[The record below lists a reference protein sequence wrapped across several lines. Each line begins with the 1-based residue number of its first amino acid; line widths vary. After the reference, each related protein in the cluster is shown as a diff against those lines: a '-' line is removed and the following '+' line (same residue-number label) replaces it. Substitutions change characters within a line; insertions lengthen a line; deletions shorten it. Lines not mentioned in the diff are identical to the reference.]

1 MNAFISYSIA
11 DHEQYI
17 LTLLSQKVAELG
29 MTLVTSYDQ
38 GDYSNPDNTN
48 DIKNSVL
55 FIGLITRE
63 GRLTKMSRVY
73 SEFREAQLLKKPSLL
88 LVEDTAAVNIPADS
102 YYNTISFNRLN
113 ILQTIQDVQNRIRTS
128 QLNPPPT
135 SNAAAWVIGGLA
147 ALALLKLLSTEND

>member
-1 MNAFISYSIA
+1 MNVFISYSIA

-38 GDYSNPDNTN
+38 GDYPNPDTIN

-63 GRLTKMSRVY
+63 GRLTKMSRVH
-73 SEFREAQLLKKPSLL
+73 SEFRQAQLSKKPSIL
-88 LVEDTAAVNIPADS
+88 LVEDSAAINIPPDS
-102 YYNTISFNRLN
+102 YYNAITFNRFN
-113 ILQTIQDVQNRIRTS
+113 ILQTIDDVQNRIRTS

-135 SNAAAWVIGGLA
+135 TNTAAWVLGGLA
-147 ALALLKLLSTEND
+147 VLALLKLLSSEDK

>member
-11 DHEQYI
+11 DHEQYM
-17 LTLLSQKVAELG
+17 LTLLSQKIAELG
-29 MTLVTSYDQ
+29 ITLVTSYDQ
-38 GDYSNPDNTN
+38 SDYPNPDTTN
-48 DIKNSVL
+48 DIQNSVL

-63 GRLTKMSRVY
+63 GGLSNMSRVY
-73 SEFREAQLLKKPSLL
+73 SEFQQAQLLKKPSIL
-88 LVEDTAAVNIPADS
+88 LVEDTAAINIPADS

-135 SNAAAWVIGGLA
+135 SNAAAWVLGGLA
-147 ALALLKLLSTEND
+147 ALALLKLLSNEND